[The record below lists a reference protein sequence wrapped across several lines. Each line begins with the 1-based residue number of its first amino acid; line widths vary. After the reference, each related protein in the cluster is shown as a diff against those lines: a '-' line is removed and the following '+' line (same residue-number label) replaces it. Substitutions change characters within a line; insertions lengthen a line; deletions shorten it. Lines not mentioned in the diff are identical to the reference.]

1 MKAIFILSVS
11 LLLIL
16 SANSCKQCT
25 ECHNYP
31 QKDIELCKKDFAS
44 DDSYT
49 QAYRYTTSLG
59 YDCD

>member
-1 MKAIFILSVS
+1 MKSFFVFLVCCLALF
-11 LLLIL
+11 

-31 QKDIELCKKDFAS
+31 KKDIELCKKDFAS
-44 DDSYT
+44 SDSYA
-49 QAYRYTTSLG
+49 QAYRYTLSLG